1 MSETNI
7 QFSESDQNNNFF
19 VHTFGGES
27 YIDDIEWSEYGIQ
40 LGDLSISGLTPETI
54 KRLGIIIINH
64 LILNGH
70 RFEIVEAGPHE
81 QAEKIRERNL

>member
-40 LGDLSISGLTPETI
+40 LGDLSISGLTPETT
-54 KRLGIIIINH
+54 KKLAIILINH

-70 RFEIVEAGPHE
+70 NFDIIRTGEQDQVEEI
-81 QAEKIRERNL
+81 IERK